1 MIFHIHSIL
10 IKKNLTTLKLSSLLK
25 IQWINE
31 KRNEFREQMWVYQ
44 YNSQNTPS
52 LKFKCHQKEKDWDQ
66 AIGNVLGSQ
75 ATI

>member
-1 MIFHIHSIL
+1 MNKWKKKWIIGADVGISI
-10 IKKNLTTLKLSSLLK
+10 
-25 IQWINE
+25 Q
-31 KRNEFREQMWVYQ
+31 QP
-44 YNSQNTPS
+44 NTPS